1 MVEFCYICSYK
12 SKKIKYENVADVSL
26 SRRIIPHTLELGT
39 TWNLWPIR
47 HQGRRNEILPGGT
60 ALKADPEIFKI
71 CVYAAVK
78 WPTVR
83 PGFL

>member
-1 MVEFCYICSYK
+1 MLGV
-12 SKKIKYENVADVSL
+12 
-26 SRRIIPHTLELGT
+26 TLPLCQFALAGAAE
-39 TWNLWPIR
+39 
-47 HQGRRNEILPGGT
+47 RNFTGGGT

-83 PGFL
+83 PGTLGSCEKVCRDPQQKF